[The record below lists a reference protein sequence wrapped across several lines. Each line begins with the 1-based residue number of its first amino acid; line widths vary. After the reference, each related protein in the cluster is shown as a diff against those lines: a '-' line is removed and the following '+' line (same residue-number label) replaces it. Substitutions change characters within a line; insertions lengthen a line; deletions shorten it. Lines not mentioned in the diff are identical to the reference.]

1 MMVVQGPDQPIAA
14 DPTAATYHL
23 WPRAC
28 AVRNNAGV
36 RPHLTT
42 A

>member
-1 MMVVQGPDQPIAA
+1 MMVVQGPDQPTAA
-14 DPTAATYHL
+14 DPTDATYHL